1 MNIVLRYQAGLFEP
15 YVAAGPGV
23 FFSRLS
29 AEGLSNSNTVV
40 GLNTQVGLRLRLG
53 QTIALFGEW
62 KYNRA
67 TFDHENLAG
76 TGLNFEADY
85 SANSL
90 VLGLGIHF

>member
-1 MNIVLRYQAGLFEP
+1 MSPRDR
-15 YVAAGPGV
+15 V
-23 FFSRLS
+23 FFTHVSS
-29 AEGLSNSNTVV
+29 EGLSDSSTVV
-40 GLNTQVGLRLRLG
+40 GLVRRSAWLRLG
-53 QTIALFGEW
+53 QTFALFGEW

-90 VLGLGIHF
+90 VFGLGIHF